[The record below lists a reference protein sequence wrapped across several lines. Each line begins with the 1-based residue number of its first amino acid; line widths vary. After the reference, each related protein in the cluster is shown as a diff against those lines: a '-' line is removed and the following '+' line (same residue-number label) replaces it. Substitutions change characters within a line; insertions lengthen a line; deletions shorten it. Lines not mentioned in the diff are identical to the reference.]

1 MTSYSYQFA
10 GEMSARDEPF
20 RHVEELPGPSGEQS
34 FVSTNK
40 DYSKHNY
47 GRPHISYIPDTGKM
61 RSQCDVFCF
70 GEVPQK
76 QQTNLNTDAEE
87 MKPQPMKLSQY

>member
-10 GEMSARDEPF
+10 GEMSTRDEPF

-47 GRPHISYIPDTGKM
+47 GRPHISYIPDTG
-61 RSQCDVFCF
+61 QTCF
-70 GEVPQK
+70 LV
-76 QQTNLNTDAEE
+76 LNDNSRLEN
-87 MKPQPMKLSQY
+87 LSQ